1 MPAYSPFKTRRVRR
15 SQRGQGDVIWLK
27 GLVVQWSLSLSKG
40 ACRREPAEG
49 SLSKGACRR
58 EPVEGSL
65 VFFATYVSLTQS
77 REGCAESAKSNHF
90 LASLAKNL
98 ATLAVPYLPSSVPES
113 PLALGTKGYR
123 PQLRSS
129 DFILRSPITYMPY
142 KPLHVLY
149 GKKI

>member
-1 MPAYSPFKTRRVRR
+1 MLF
-15 SQRGQGDVIWLK
+15 WLK
-27 GLVVQWSLSLSKG
+27 GLVVQGSLSLSKG
-40 ACRREPAEG
+40 AYRREPDMFPSRKAA
-49 SLSKGACRR
+49 KDARR
-58 EPVEGSL
+58 S
-65 VFFATYVSLTQS
+65 Q
-77 REGCAESAKSNHF
+77 KNNHF
-90 LASLAKNL
+90 LASLAKNF